1 VKLLLQQNKKV
12 TIVCYDPEWL
22 RGFFVQFIDVRKV
35 SFILELP
42 K

>member
-35 SFILELP
+35 SFIPELP